1 MLLRCYARQHFFIIK
16 CYVCII
22 VSKEVTS
29 MQSKKFN
36 DKSNV
41 IGQTVRKYRMQK
53 GYTQEQL
60 CQQLDLLGLNLYL
73 SDIHL
78 IENNKRIVKITR
90 LLPLQKYLV
99 LH

>member
-1 MLLRCYARQHFFIIK
+1 
-16 CYVCII
+16 
-22 VSKEVTS
+22 

-60 CQQLDLLGLNLYL
+60 CQQLDLLGLNLYH

-78 IENNKRIVKITR
+78 IENNKRIVKDYEAFAFAKIFGITLDE
-90 LLPLQKYLV
+90 LLYWKLIKIFRNLLTFFY
-99 LH
+99 